1 MLEFAKAAQDSR
13 IDRALNVICGAL
25 QTHLAARSADRSYVP
40 DIERVLDAAQQ
51 LSDRD
56 ELELTPFVG
65 TWHPAIEALETVSP
79 GHWEAHGIV
88 SSIYAKL
95 DVQSR
100 AELVEKL
107 QAW

>member
-1 MLEFAKAAQDSR
+1 MAFPLVLLGAGASQPAGVPTAFEMTDKMLEFAKAAQDSR

-25 QTHLAARSADRSYVP
+25 LTHSAARSAGRSYAP

-65 TWHPAIEALETVSP
+65 AWHPAIE
-79 GHWEAHGIV
+79 
-88 SSIYAKL
+88 
-95 DVQSR
+95 
-100 AELVEKL
+100 
-107 QAW
+107 